1 MHAFTRPPT
10 QHQTLTTPD
19 QPRLPARLPACPP
32 AGVEDNGALTR
43 VAAFPIGIDP
53 DRFTEALETPEVKAN
68 IAQLL
73 NRCAQLVPCGRFW
86 WMVLVAV
93 VVAGW
98 CFSSVSAVGAERRRG
113 CVFSVR
119 ALGSGLG

>member
-1 MHAFTRPPT
+1 MSHHPPARPPT
-10 QHQTLTTPD
+10 LNPT
-19 QPRLPARLPACPP
+19 ARLPATACLPTIACP

-73 NRCAQLVPCGRFW
+73 NRWVQV
-86 WMVLVAV
+86 VLW
-93 VVAGW
+93 G
-98 CFSSVSAVGAERRRG
+98 
-113 CVFSVR
+113 
-119 ALGSGLG
+119 

>member
-1 MHAFTRPPT
+1 
-10 QHQTLTTPD
+10 
-19 QPRLPARLPACPP
+19 
-32 AGVEDNGALTR
+32 VEDNGALTR